1 MIVFDVEANGL
12 LDKATKIHCLSY
24 TDDGKDY
31 KTIFDYSDMRD
42 LILSQHGLV
51 GHNIVRYDVPL
62 IEKILGIKIKAR
74 LFDTLPMSW
83 VLNLN
88 RSKHGLES
96 FGEDFGI
103 PKPQID
109 DWHNLTNEEYAHRC
123 TEDVKI
129 NWCLWQ
135 DLLKRFM
142 FLYKSKSELDK
153 FFRYL
158 EFKMDCAAVAEKVG
172 WKLDVELAEKCVADL
187 TKQKADKEAELIS
200 VMPKRKVTTKKSRPK
215 NCFRKDGTASAHG
228 QRWFDLLQEHGLP
241 LHFDKEVEVIKKWE
255 DPNPNSTD
263 QVKDWLYSLGWKPC
277 TFKYVK
283 EINEVE
289 GTIFIT
295 RSERAIP
302 QVRKEGELTESV
314 KLLAEKNP
322 EVQVLEGLTVMQH
335 RLGIFQGFLDCE
347 LDGYVKAEV
356 DGLTNTLR
364 FKHKK
369 PLVNLPGVDKPWGK
383 EIRGCLTAPTGYV
396 LCGADMTSLEDTT
409 KRHYMQPYDPDY
421 VHEMSQADFDPHLD
435 LAKHARVIEQ
445 SDIDAYN
452 RGLKPELKDLRK
464 DFKVVNYSA
473 TYGVGATK
481 LSRTSGISETGAA
494 ALLDAYWRRNWS
506 VRAFCNSSKRK
517 VRQIN
522 GDMWVQNPVSNF
534 WHLLRYKKDM
544 FSTLNQSTGVYCFD
558 KWVAYYRTRRPNI
571 IGQFHDESINLVK
584 EGEQNEHSDALN
596 WAIKK
601 LNQELKLNVD
611 LGIDIQYG
619 QRYSDVH

>member
-24 TDDGKDY
+24 TTDGKHY
-31 KTIFDYSDMRD
+31 QTIFDYSDMRD

-51 GHNIVRYDVPL
+51 GHNIIRYDVPL
-62 IEKILGIKIKAR
+62 IEKILGIKIKSR

-83 VLNLN
+83 VLNYN

-135 DLLKRFM
+135 DLLRRFM
-142 FLYKSKSELDK
+142 FLYKNKSELDK

-172 WKLDVELAEKCVADL
+172 WKLDVELAQKCVADL

-215 NCFRKDGTASAHG
+215 NCFRKDGTASAYG
-228 QRWFDLLQEHGLP
+228 QRWFDLLQENGLP
-241 LHFDKEVEVIKKWE
+241 LHFDGEVEVIRKWE

-263 QVKDWLYSLGWKPC
+263 QVKDWLYSLGWEPC
-277 TFKYVK
+277 TFKYDKNK
-283 EINEVE
+283 ETGE
-289 GTIFIT
+289 
-295 RSERAIP
+295 ERKIP
-302 QVRKEGELTESV
+302 QVRKDGELTDSV
-314 KLLAEKNP
+314 KLIAETNP
-322 EVQVLEGLTVMQH
+322 IVEVLEGLTVMQH

-347 LDGYVKAEV
+347 QDGYVRAEI

-369 PLVNLPGVDKPWGK
+369 PLVNLPGVDRPWGK
-383 EIRGCLTAPTGYV
+383 EIRGCLTVPTGYV

-421 VHEMSQADFDPHLD
+421 VHEMSQAGFDPHLD
-435 LAKHARVIEQ
+435 LAKHAGAIKQ

-452 RGLKPELKDLRK
+452 HGTKPELKALRK
-464 DFKVVNYSA
+464 NYKVVNYSA
-473 TYGVGATK
+473 TYGVGAAK
-481 LSRTSGISETGAA
+481 LSRTTGMSVPQSQ
-494 ALLDAYWRRNWS
+494 ALLDAYWNRNWS
-506 VRAFCNSSKRK
+506 VKKFSEDQTI
-517 VRQIN
+517 RQIN
-522 GDMWVQNPVSNF
+522 GEMWVQNPVSGF
-534 WHLLRYKKDM
+534 WHSLRYEKDV
-544 FSTLNQSTGVYCFD
+544 FSTLNQSTGAYCFD

-596 WAIKK
+596 WAIEK

>member
-24 TDDGKDY
+24 TTDGKNY
-31 KTIFDYSDMRD
+31 QTIFDYSDMRD

-51 GHNIVRYDVPL
+51 GHNIIRYDVPL
-62 IEKILGIKIKAR
+62 IEKILGIKIKSR

-83 VLNLN
+83 VLNYN
-88 RSKHGLES
+88 RSKPGLES

-142 FLYKSKSELDK
+142 FLYKSKFELDK

-158 EFKMDCAAVAEKVG
+158 EFKMDCAATAEKVG
-172 WKLDVELAEKCVADL
+172 WKLDVELAQKCVADL

-228 QRWFDLLQEHGLP
+228 QRWFDLLQENGLP
-241 LHFDKEVEVIKKWE
+241 LHFDEEVEVIKKWE

-263 QVKDWLYSLGWKPC
+263 QVKDWLYSLGWEPC
-277 TFKYVK
+277 TFKYDKNK
-283 EINEVE
+283 ETGE
-289 GTIFIT
+289 
-295 RSERAIP
+295 ERKIP
-302 QVRKEGELTESV
+302 QVRKDGELTDSV
-314 KLLAEKNP
+314 KLIAETNP
-322 EVQVLEGLTVMQH
+322 MVEVLEGLTVMQH

-347 LDGYVKAEV
+347 QDGYVRAEI

-369 PLVNLPGVDKPWGK
+369 PLVNLPGVDRPWGK
-383 EIRGCLTAPTGYV
+383 EIRGCLTAPTGDGR
-396 LCGADMTSLEDTT
+396 CGADMTSLEDTT

-421 VHEMSQADFDPHLD
+421 VHEMSQAGFDPHLD
-435 LAKHARVIEQ
+435 LAKHAGAIKQ

-452 RGLKPELKDLRK
+452 HGTKPELKALRK
-464 DFKVVNYSA
+464 NYKVVNYSA
-473 TYGVGATK
+473 TYGVGAAK
-481 LSRTSGISETGAA
+481 LSRTTGMSVPQSQ
-494 ALLDAYWRRNWS
+494 ALLDAYWNRNWS
-506 VRAFCNSSKRK
+506 VKKFSEDQK

-522 GDMWVQNPVSNF
+522 GEMWVQNPVSGF
-534 WHLLRYKKDM
+534 WHSLRYEKDV
-544 FSTLNQSTGVYCFD
+544 FSTLNQSTGAYCFD

-584 EGEQNEHSDALN
+584 EGEQNAHSDILN
-596 WAIKK
+596 WAIEK

>member
-24 TDDGKDY
+24 TTDGKNY
-31 KTIFDYSDMRD
+31 QTIFDYSDMRD

-51 GHNIVRYDVPL
+51 GHNIIRYDVPL
-62 IEKILGIKIKAR
+62 IEKILGIKIKSR

-83 VLNLN
+83 VLNYN

-109 DWHNLTNEEYAHRC
+109 DWYNLTNEEYAHRC

-135 DLLKRFM
+135 DLLRRFM
-142 FLYKSKSELDK
+142 FLYKSKSKLDK

-158 EFKMDCAAVAEKVG
+158 EFKMDCAATAEKVG
-172 WKLDVELAEKCVADL
+172 WKLDVELAQKCVADL

-228 QRWFDLLQEHGLP
+228 QRWFDLLQENGLP
-241 LHFDKEVEVIKKWE
+241 LHFDGEVEVIKKWE

-263 QVKDWLYSLGWKPC
+263 QVKDWLYSLGWEPC
-277 TFKYVK
+277 TFKYDKNK
-283 EINEVE
+283 ETGE
-289 GTIFIT
+289 
-295 RSERAIP
+295 ERKIP
-302 QVRKEGELTESV
+302 QVRKDGELTDSV
-314 KLLAEKNP
+314 KLIAETNP
-322 EVQVLEGLTVMQH
+322 MVEVLEGLTVMQH

-347 LDGYVKAEV
+347 QDGYVRAEI

-369 PLVNLPGVDKPWGK
+369 PLVNLPGVDRPWGK
-383 EIRGCLTAPTGYV
+383 EIRGCLTVPTGYV

-421 VHEMSQADFDPHLD
+421 VHEMSQAGFDPHLD
-435 LAKHARVIEQ
+435 LAKHAGAIKQ

-452 RGLKPELKDLRK
+452 HGTKPELKALRK
-464 DFKVVNYSA
+464 NYKVVNYSA
-473 TYGVGATK
+473 TYGVGAAK
-481 LSRTSGISETGAA
+481 LSRTTGMSVPQSQ
-494 ALLDAYWRRNWS
+494 ALLDAYWNRNWS
-506 VRAFCNSSKRK
+506 VKKFSEDQTI
-517 VRQIN
+517 RQIN
-522 GDMWVQNPVSNF
+522 GEMWVQNPVSGF
-534 WHLLRYKKDM
+534 WHSLRYEKDV
-544 FSTLNQSTGVYCFD
+544 FSTLNQSTGAYCFD

-584 EGEQNEHSDALN
+584 EGEQNEHSVALN
-596 WAIKK
+596 WAIEK

>member
-24 TDDGKDY
+24 TSDGKDY

-51 GHNIVRYDVPL
+51 GHNIIRYDVPL
-62 IEKILGIKIKAR
+62 IEKILGIKIKSR

-135 DLLKRFM
+135 DLLRRFM
-142 FLYKSKSELDK
+142 FLYKNKLELDK

-158 EFKMDCAAVAEKVG
+158 EFKMDCAATAEKVG
-172 WKLDVELAEKCVADL
+172 WKLDVELAQKCVADL

-228 QRWFDLLQEHGLP
+228 QRWFDLLQENGLP
-241 LHFDKEVEVIKKWE
+241 LHFDGEVEVIKDWE

-263 QVKDWLYSLGWKPC
+263 QVKDWLYSLGWEPC
-277 TFKYVK
+277 TFKYDKNK
-283 EINEVE
+283 ETGE
-289 GTIFIT
+289 
-295 RSERAIP
+295 ERKIP
-302 QVRKEGELTESV
+302 QVRKDGELTDSV
-314 KLLAEKNP
+314 KLIAETNP
-322 EVQVLEGLTVMQH
+322 MVEVLEGLTVMQH
-335 RLGIFQGFLDCE
+335 RLGIFQGFLECE
-347 LDGYVKAEV
+347 QDGYVRAEI

-369 PLVNLPGVDKPWGK
+369 PLVNLPGVDRPWGK
-383 EIRGCLTAPTGYV
+383 EIRGCLTVPTGYV

-421 VHEMSQADFDPHLD
+421 VHEMSQAGFDPHLD
-435 LAKHARVIEQ
+435 LAKHAGAIEQ

-452 RGLKPELKDLRK
+452 HGIKPELKALRK
-464 DFKVVNYSA
+464 NYKVVNYSA
-473 TYGVGATK
+473 TYGVGAAK
-481 LSRTSGISETGAA
+481 LSRTTGMSVPQSQ
-494 ALLDAYWRRNWS
+494 ALLDAYWNRNWS
-506 VRAFCNSSKRK
+506 VKKFSEDQTI
-517 VRQIN
+517 RQIN
-522 GDMWVQNPVSNF
+522 GEMWVQNPVSGF
-534 WHLLRYKKDM
+534 WHSLRYEKDV
-544 FSTLNQSTGVYCFD
+544 FSTLNQSTGAYCFD

-584 EGEQNEHSDALN
+584 EGEQNEHSVALN
-596 WAIKK
+596 WAIEK

-619 QRYSDVH
+619 QRYSDEH

>member
-24 TDDGKDY
+24 TDDGREY
-31 KTIFDYSDMRD
+31 KTLFDYSDMRNLLLAQPG
-42 LILSQHGLV
+42 LI
-51 GHNIVRYDVPL
+51 GHNIIRYDIPL
-62 IEKILGIKIKAR
+62 LEKILGIKIKAQ

-83 VLNLN
+83 VLNYN

-103 PKPQID
+103 PKPQIN
-109 DWHNLTNEEYAHRC
+109 DWNNLSKEDYAHRC

-129 NWCLWQ
+129 NSCLWQ

-142 FLYKSKSELDK
+142 FIYKDRVNLDK

-158 EFKMDCAAVAEKVG
+158 EFKMNCAAAAEKVG

-228 QRWFDLLQEHGLP
+228 QRWFDLLQENGLP
-241 LHFDKEVEVIKKWE
+241 LHFDGEVEVIKSWE

-263 QVKDWLYSLGWKPC
+263 QVKDWLYSLGWEPC
-277 TFKYVK
+277 TFKYDKNK
-283 EINEVE
+283 ETGE
-289 GTIFIT
+289 
-295 RSERAIP
+295 ERKIP
-302 QVRKEGELTESV
+302 QVRKEGELTDSV
-314 KLLAEKNP
+314 KLIAETNP
-322 EVQVLEGLTVMQH
+322 MVEVLEGLTVMQH
-335 RLGIFQGFLDCE
+335 RLGIFQGFLECE
-347 LDGYVKAEV
+347 QDGYVRAEI

-369 PLVNLPGVDKPWGK
+369 PLVNLPGIDRPWGK

-421 VHEMSQADFDPHLD
+421 VHEMSQAGFDPHLD
-435 LAKHARVIEQ
+435 LAKHAGAIKQ

-452 RGLKPELKDLRK
+452 HGTKPELKALRK
-464 DFKVVNYSA
+464 NYKVVNYSA
-473 TYGVGATK
+473 TYGVGAAK
-481 LSRTSGISETGAA
+481 LSRTTGMSVPQSQ
-494 ALLDAYWRRNWS
+494 ALLDAYWNRNWS
-506 VRAFCNSSKRK
+506 VKKFSEDQKI
-517 VRQIN
+517 RQIN
-522 GDMWVQNPVSNF
+522 GEMWVQNPVSGF
-534 WHLLRYKKDM
+534 WHSLRYEKDV
-544 FSTLNQSTGVYCFD
+544 FSTLNQSTGAYCFD

-596 WAIKK
+596 WAVKK
-601 LNQELKLNVD
+601 LNQKLKLNVD

>member
-24 TDDGKDY
+24 TSDGKDY
-31 KTIFDYSDMRD
+31 KTIFNYSDMRD

-109 DWHNLTNEEYAHRC
+109 DWHHLTNEEYAHRC

-135 DLLKRFM
+135 DLLKRFL

-158 EFKMDCAAVAEKVG
+158 EFKMDCAAAAEKVG

-187 TKQKADKEAELIS
+187 TKQKANKEAELIS

-228 QRWFDLLQEHGLP
+228 QRWFDLLQENGLP
-241 LHFDKEVEVIKKWE
+241 LHFDGEVEVIKSWE

-263 QVKDWLYSLGWKPC
+263 QVKDWLYSLGWEPC
-277 TFKYVK
+277 TFKYDKNK
-283 EINEVE
+283 ETGE
-289 GTIFIT
+289 
-295 RSERAIP
+295 ERKIP
-302 QVRKEGELTESV
+302 QVRKEGELTDSV
-314 KLLAEKNP
+314 KLIAETNP
-322 EVQVLEGLTVMQH
+322 MVEVLEGLTVMQH

-347 LDGYVKAEV
+347 QDGYVRAEI

-369 PLVNLPGVDKPWGK
+369 PLVNLPGVDRPWGK

-421 VHEMSQADFDPHLD
+421 VHEMSQAGFDPHLD
-435 LAKHARVIEQ
+435 LAKHAGAIKQ

-452 RGLKPELKDLRK
+452 HGTKPELKALRK
-464 DFKVVNYSA
+464 NYKVVNYSA
-473 TYGVGATK
+473 TYGVGAAK
-481 LSRTSGISETGAA
+481 LSRTTGMSVPQSQ
-494 ALLDAYWRRNWS
+494 ALLDAYWNRNWS
-506 VRAFCNSSKRK
+506 VKKFSEDQK

-522 GDMWVQNPVSNF
+522 GEMWVQNPVSGF
-534 WHLLRYKKDM
+534 WHSLRYEKDV
-544 FSTLNQSTGVYCFD
+544 FSTLNQSTGAYCFD

-601 LNQELKLNVD
+601 LNQKLKLNVD

>member
-24 TDDGKDY
+24 TSDGREY
-31 KTIFDYSDMRD
+31 KTLFDYSDMRNLLLAQPG
-42 LILSQHGLV
+42 LI
-51 GHNIVRYDVPL
+51 GHNIIRYDIPL
-62 IEKILGIKIKAR
+62 LEKILDIKIKAQ

-83 VLNLN
+83 VLNYN

-109 DWHNLTNEEYAHRC
+109 DWNNLSKEDYAYRC

-129 NWCLWQ
+129 NTCLWQ

-142 FLYKSKSELDK
+142 FIYKERVKLNK

-158 EFKMDCAAVAEKVG
+158 EFKMDCAATAEKVG
-172 WKLDVELAEKCVADL
+172 WKLDVELAQKCVADL

-228 QRWFDLLQEHGLP
+228 QRWFDLLQENGLP
-241 LHFDKEVEVIKKWE
+241 LHFDGEVEVIKNWE

-263 QVKDWLYSLGWKPC
+263 QVKDWLYSLGWEPC
-277 TFKYVK
+277 TFKYDKNK
-283 EINEVE
+283 ETGE
-289 GTIFIT
+289 
-295 RSERAIP
+295 ERKIP
-302 QVRKEGELTESV
+302 QVRKDGELTDSV
-314 KLLAEKNP
+314 KLIAETNP
-322 EVQVLEGLTVMQH
+322 MVEVLEGLTVMQH
-335 RLGIFQGFLDCE
+335 RLGIFQGFLECE
-347 LDGYVKAEV
+347 QDGYVRAEI

-369 PLVNLPGVDKPWGK
+369 PLVNLPGVDRPWGK
-383 EIRGCLTAPTGYV
+383 EIRGCLTVPTGYV

-421 VHEMSQADFDPHLD
+421 VHEMSQAGFDPHLD
-435 LAKHARVIEQ
+435 LAKHAGAIEQ

-452 RGLKPELKDLRK
+452 HGTKPELKALRK
-464 DFKVVNYSA
+464 NYKVVNYSA
-473 TYGVGATK
+473 TYGVGAAK
-481 LSRTSGISETGAA
+481 LSRTTGMSVPQSQ
-494 ALLDAYWRRNWS
+494 ALLDAYWNRNWS
-506 VRAFCNSSKRK
+506 VKKFSEDQK

-522 GDMWVQNPVSNF
+522 GEMWVQNPVSGF
-534 WHLLRYKKDM
+534 WHSLRYEKDV
-544 FSTLNQSTGVYCFD
+544 FSTLNQSTGAYCFD

-596 WAIKK
+596 WAIEK

>member
-24 TDDGKDY
+24 TDDGREY
-31 KTIFDYSDMRD
+31 KTLFDYSDMRNLLLAQPG
-42 LILSQHGLV
+42 LI
-51 GHNIVRYDVPL
+51 GHNIIRYDIPL
-62 IEKILGIKIKAR
+62 LEKILGIKIKAQ

-83 VLNLN
+83 VLNYN

-103 PKPQID
+103 PKPQIN
-109 DWHNLTNEEYAHRC
+109 DWNNLSKEDYAHRC

-129 NWCLWQ
+129 NSCLWQ

-142 FLYKSKSELDK
+142 FIYKDRVNLDK

-158 EFKMDCAAVAEKVG
+158 EFKMNCAAAAEKVG

-228 QRWFDLLQEHGLP
+228 QRWFDLLQENGLP
-241 LHFDKEVEVIKKWE
+241 LHFDGEVEVIKSWE

-263 QVKDWLYSLGWKPC
+263 QVKDWLYSLGWEPC
-277 TFKYVK
+277 TFKYDKNK
-283 EINEVE
+283 ETGE
-289 GTIFIT
+289 
-295 RSERAIP
+295 ERKIP
-302 QVRKEGELTESV
+302 QVRKEGELTDSV
-314 KLLAEKNP
+314 KLIAETNP
-322 EVQVLEGLTVMQH
+322 MVEVLEGLTVMQH

-347 LDGYVKAEV
+347 QDGYVRAEI

-369 PLVNLPGVDKPWGK
+369 PLVNLPGIDRPWGK

-421 VHEMSQADFDPHLD
+421 VHEMSQAGFDPHLD
-435 LAKHARVIEQ
+435 LAKHAGAIKQ

-452 RGLKPELKDLRK
+452 HGTKPELKALRK
-464 DFKVVNYSA
+464 NYKVVNYSA
-473 TYGVGATK
+473 TYGVGAAK
-481 LSRTSGISETGAA
+481 LSRTTGMSVPQSQ
-494 ALLDAYWRRNWS
+494 ALLDAYWNRNWS
-506 VRAFCNSSKRK
+506 VKKFSEDQKI
-517 VRQIN
+517 RQIN
-522 GDMWVQNPVSNF
+522 GEMWVQNPVSGF
-534 WHLLRYKKDM
+534 WHSLRYEKDV
-544 FSTLNQSTGVYCFD
+544 FSTLNQSTGAYCFD

-596 WAIKK
+596 WAVKK
-601 LNQELKLNVD
+601 LNQKLKLNVD

>member
-24 TDDGKDY
+24 TNDGKDY

-51 GHNIVRYDVPL
+51 GHNIIRYDVPL
-62 IEKILGIKIKAR
+62 IEKILGIKIKSR

-88 RSKHGLES
+88 RSKHFLES

-103 PKPQID
+103 PKPQIN
-109 DWHNLTNEEYAHRC
+109 DWHNLTDEEYAHRC

-135 DLLKRFM
+135 DLLRRFM
-142 FLYKSKSELDK
+142 FLYKIKLELDK

-158 EFKMDCAAVAEKVG
+158 EFKMDCAATAEKVG
-172 WKLDVELAEKCVADL
+172 WKLDVELAQKCVADL

-228 QRWFDLLQEHGLP
+228 QRWFDLLQENGLP
-241 LHFDKEVEVIKKWE
+241 LHFDGEVEVIKNWE

-314 KLLAEKNP
+314 KLLAKKNP

-347 LDGYVKAEV
+347 QDGYVKAEV

-435 LAKHARVIEQ
+435 LAKHAGAIEQ

-464 DFKVVNYSA
+464 NFKVVNYSA

-584 EGEQNEHSDALN
+584 EGEQSEHSDALN

>member
-12 LDKATKIHCLSY
+12 LDQATKIHCLSY
-24 TDDGKDY
+24 TSDGKDY

-42 LILSQHGLV
+42 LLLSQHGLV

-62 IEKILGIKIKAR
+62 IEKILGIKLKAR

-88 RSKHGLES
+88 RPKHGLES
-96 FGEDFGI
+96 FGEDFGV
-103 PKPQID
+103 PKPQIT
-109 DWHNLTNEEYAHRC
+109 DWDNLTAKEYAHRC

-129 NWCLWQ
+129 NWLLWQ
-135 DLLKRFM
+135 DLLRRFM
-142 FLYKSKSELDK
+142 FLYKSKLELDK

-158 EFKMDCAAVAEKVG
+158 EFKMDCAVAAEKSG
-172 WKLDVELAEKCVADL
+172 WKLDRELAQKCVTDL
-187 TKQKADKEAELIS
+187 TKQKTDKEAELIN
-200 VMPKRKVTTKKSRPK
+200 VMPKRKVTVKKSRPK

-228 QRWFDLLQEHGLP
+228 QRWFDLLQENGLP
-241 LHFDKEVEVIKKWE
+241 LHFDDEVEVIKKWE

-263 QVKDWLYSLGWKPC
+263 QVKDWLYSLGWEPC
-277 TFKYVK
+277 TFKYDKNK
-283 EINEVE
+283 ETGE
-289 GTIFIT
+289 
-295 RSERAIP
+295 ERKIP
-302 QVRKEGELTESV
+302 QVRKEGELTDSV
-314 KLLAEKNP
+314 KLIAETNP
-322 EVQVLEGLTVMQH
+322 MVEVLEGLTVMQH

-347 LDGYVKAEV
+347 KNGYVMAEI

-369 PLVNLPGVDKPWGK
+369 PLVNLPGVDRPWGK

-409 KRHYMQPYDPDY
+409 KRHYMQPYDPKY
-421 VHEMSQADFDPHLD
+421 VHEMSQSGFDPHLD
-435 LAKHARVIEQ
+435 LAKHAGAIRQ

-452 RGLKPELKDLRK
+452 HGNKPELKALRK
-464 DFKVVNYSA
+464 NYKVVNYSA
-473 TYGVGATK
+473 TYGVGAAK
-481 LSRTSGISETGAA
+481 LSRTTGMSIPQSQ
-494 ALLDAYWRRNWS
+494 ALLDAYWNRNWS
-506 VRAFCNSSKRK
+506 VKKFSEDQK

-522 GDMWVQNPVSNF
+522 GEMWVQNPVSGF
-534 WHLLRYKKDM
+534 WHSLRYEKDV
-544 FSTLNQSTGVYCFD
+544 FSTLNQSTGAYCFD

-596 WAIKK
+596 WAIEK

>member
-24 TDDGKDY
+24 TTDGKNY
-31 KTIFDYSDMRD
+31 QTIFDYSDMRD

-51 GHNIVRYDVPL
+51 GHNIIRYDVPL
-62 IEKILGIKIKAR
+62 IEKILGIKIKSR

-83 VLNLN
+83 VLNYN

-135 DLLKRFM
+135 DLLRRFM
-142 FLYKSKSELDK
+142 FLYKNKLSLDK

-158 EFKMDCAAVAEKVG
+158 EFKMDCAATAEKVG
-172 WKLDVELAEKCVADL
+172 WKLDVELAQKCVADL
-187 TKQKADKEAELIS
+187 TKQKADKEAEMIS

-215 NCFRKDGTASAHG
+215 NCFKKDGTASAHG
-228 QRWFDLLQEHGLP
+228 QRWFDLLQENGLP
-241 LHFDKEVEVIKKWE
+241 LHFDGEVEVIRKWE

-263 QVKDWLYSLGWKPC
+263 QVKDWLYSLGWEPC
-277 TFKYVK
+277 TFKYDKNK
-283 EINEVE
+283 ETGE
-289 GTIFIT
+289 
-295 RSERAIP
+295 ERKIP
-302 QVRKEGELTESV
+302 QVRKDGELTDSV
-314 KLLAEKNP
+314 KLIAETNP
-322 EVQVLEGLTVMQH
+322 MVEVLEGLTVMQH

-347 LDGYVKAEV
+347 QDGYVRAEI

-369 PLVNLPGVDKPWGK
+369 PLVNLPGVDRPWGK

-421 VHEMSQADFDPHLD
+421 VHEMSQAGFDPHLD
-435 LAKHARVIEQ
+435 LAKHAGAIKQ

-452 RGLKPELKDLRK
+452 HGTKPELKALRK
-464 DFKVVNYSA
+464 NYKVVNYSA
-473 TYGVGATK
+473 TYGVGAAK
-481 LSRTSGISETGAA
+481 LSRTTGMSVPQSQ
-494 ALLDAYWRRNWS
+494 ALLDAYWNRNWS
-506 VRAFCNSSKRK
+506 VKKFSEDQK

-522 GDMWVQNPVSNF
+522 GEMWVQNPVSGF
-534 WHLLRYKKDM
+534 WHSLRYEKDV
-544 FSTLNQSTGVYCFD
+544 FSTLNQSTGAYCFD

-596 WAIKK
+596 WAIEK

>member
-24 TDDGKDY
+24 TSNGKDY

-51 GHNIVRYDVPL
+51 GHNIIRYDVPL
-62 IEKILGIKIKAR
+62 IEKLLDIKIKSR

-83 VLNLN
+83 VLNYTRAGN
-88 RSKHGLES
+88 KHNLEA
-96 FGEDFGI
+96 FGEDFNI
-103 PKPQID
+103 PKPKIN
-109 DWHNLTNEEYAHRC
+109 DWNNLTQEEYAHRC

-158 EFKMDCAAVAEKVG
+158 EFKMDCAATAEKVG
-172 WKLDVELAEKCVADL
+172 WKLDIELAQKCVADL

-228 QRWFDLLQEHGLP
+228 QRWFDLLQENGLP
-241 LHFDKEVEVIKKWE
+241 LHFDGEVEVIKKWE

-263 QVKDWLYSLGWKPC
+263 QVKDWLYSLGWEPC

-283 EINEVE
+283 EDD
-289 GTIFIT
+289 G
-295 RSERAIP
+295 SERKIP
-302 QVRKEGELTESV
+302 QVREDNELTDSV
-314 KLLAEKNP
+314 KLIAETNP
-322 EVQVLEGLTVMQH
+322 KVQVLEGLTMMQH

-347 LDGYVKAEV
+347 QDGYVRAEI

-369 PLVNLPGVDKPWGK
+369 PLVNLPGVDRPWGK
-383 EIRGCLTAPTGYV
+383 EIRGCLTAPNGYV

-409 KRHYMQPYDPDY
+409 KRHYMQPYDPKY
-421 VHEMSQADFDPHLD
+421 VHEMSQKGFDPHLD
-435 LAKHARVIEQ
+435 LAKHAGAIKQ

-452 RGLKPELKDLRK
+452 RNERDDLKAMRK
-464 DFKVVNYSA
+464 NYKVVNYSA
-473 TYGVGATK
+473 TYGVGAAK
-481 LSRTSGISETGAA
+481 LSRTTGM
-494 ALLDAYWRRNWS
+494 ALPIAQGLLGAYWKRNWAVKKFS
-506 VRAFCNSSKRK
+506 EDQK

-522 GDMWVQNPVSNF
+522 GEMWVQNPVSGF
-534 WHLLRYKKDM
+534 WHSLRYEKDV
-544 FSTLNQSTGVYCFD
+544 FSTLNQSTGAYCFD

-596 WAIKK
+596 WAIEK

>member
-24 TDDGKDY
+24 TNDGKDY

-51 GHNIVRYDVPL
+51 GHNIIRYDVPL
-62 IEKILGIKIKAR
+62 IEKILGIKIKSR

-103 PKPQID
+103 PKPQIN
-109 DWHNLTNEEYAHRC
+109 DWHNLTNEEYAYRC

-142 FLYKSKSELDK
+142 FLYKNKSELDK

-158 EFKMDCAAVAEKVG
+158 EFKMDCAATAEKVG
-172 WKLDVELAEKCVADL
+172 WKLDVELAQKCVADL

-200 VMPKRKVTTKKSRPK
+200 VMPKRKVTIKKSRPK
-215 NCFRKDGTASAHG
+215 NCFRKDGTASSHG
-228 QRWFDLLQEHGLP
+228 QRWFDLLQENGLP
-241 LHFDKEVEVIKKWE
+241 LHFNGEVEVIKKWE

-263 QVKDWLYSLGWKPC
+263 QVKDWLYSLGWEPC

-283 EINEVE
+283 EDD
-289 GTIFIT
+289 G
-295 RSERAIP
+295 SERTIP
-302 QVRKEGELTESV
+302 QVRKDGELTDSV
-314 KLLAEKNP
+314 RLIAETNP
-322 EVQVLEGLTVMQH
+322 TVEVLEGLTVMQH

-347 LDGYVKAEV
+347 QDGYVRAEI

-369 PLVNLPGVDKPWGK
+369 PLVNLPGVDRPWGK

-409 KRHYMQPYDPDY
+409 KRHYMQPYDPGY
-421 VHEMSQADFDPHLD
+421 VHEMSQAGFDPHLD
-435 LAKHARVIEQ
+435 LAKHAGAIKQ

-452 RGLKPELKDLRK
+452 QGTKPELKTLRK
-464 DFKVVNYSA
+464 NYKVVNYSA
-473 TYGVGATK
+473 TYGVGAAK
-481 LSRTSGISETGAA
+481 LSRTTGMSISESQ
-494 ALLDAYWRRNWS
+494 ALLDAYWNRNWS
-506 VRAFCNSSKRK
+506 VKKFSEDQTI
-517 VRQIN
+517 RQIN
-522 GDMWVQNPVSNF
+522 GEMWVQNPVSGF
-534 WHLLRYKKDM
+534 WHSLRYEKDV
-544 FSTLNQSTGVYCFD
+544 FSTLNQSTGAYCFD
-558 KWVAYYRTRRPNI
+558 KWVAYYRTRRSNI

-596 WAIKK
+596 WAIEK
-601 LNQELKLNVD
+601 LNQELKLNVK

-619 QRYSDVH
+619 VLYSDFH

>member
-24 TDDGKDY
+24 TTDGKDY

-51 GHNIVRYDVPL
+51 GHNIIRYDVPL

-83 VLNLN
+83 VLNYN

-109 DWHNLTNEEYAHRC
+109 DWHNLTNEEYGYRC

-142 FLYKSKSELDK
+142 FLYKSKSKLDK

-158 EFKMDCAAVAEKVG
+158 EFKMDCAATAEKVG
-172 WKLDVELAEKCVADL
+172 WKLDVELAQKCVADL

-228 QRWFDLLQEHGLP
+228 QRWFDLLQENGLP
-241 LHFDKEVEVIKKWE
+241 LHFDGEVEVIKKWE

-263 QVKDWLYSLGWKPC
+263 QVKDWLYSLGWEPC
-277 TFKYVK
+277 TFKYDKNK
-283 EINEVE
+283 ETGE
-289 GTIFIT
+289 
-295 RSERAIP
+295 ERKIP
-302 QVRKEGELTESV
+302 QVRKDGELTDSV
-314 KLLAEKNP
+314 KLIAETNP
-322 EVQVLEGLTVMQH
+322 TVEVLEGLTVMQH

-347 LDGYVKAEV
+347 QDGYVRAEI

-369 PLVNLPGVDKPWGK
+369 PLVNLPGVDRPWGK

-396 LCGADMTSLEDTT
+396 LCGTDMTSLEDTT

-421 VHEMSQADFDPHLD
+421 VHEMSQAGFDPHLD
-435 LAKHARVIEQ
+435 LAKHAGAIKQ

-452 RGLKPELKDLRK
+452 HGTKPELKALRK
-464 DFKVVNYSA
+464 NYKVVNYSA
-473 TYGVGATK
+473 TYGVGAAK
-481 LSRTSGISETGAA
+481 LSRTTGMSVPQSQ
-494 ALLDAYWRRNWS
+494 ALLDAYWNRNWS
-506 VRAFCNSSKRK
+506 VKKFSEDQTI
-517 VRQIN
+517 RQIN
-522 GDMWVQNPVSNF
+522 GEMWVQNPVSGF
-534 WHLLRYKKDM
+534 WHSLRYEKDV
-544 FSTLNQSTGVYCFD
+544 FSTLNQSTGAYCFD

-584 EGEQNEHSDALN
+584 EGEQNEHSVALN
-596 WAIKK
+596 WAIEK

>member
-24 TDDGKDY
+24 TSDGKDY
-31 KTIFDYSDMRD
+31 KTIFDYSDMCD

-51 GHNIVRYDVPL
+51 GHNIIRYDVPL

-83 VLNLN
+83 VLNLT

-103 PKPQID
+103 PKPQIN

-158 EFKMDCAAVAEKVG
+158 EFKMDCAAAAEKVG
-172 WKLDVELAEKCVADL
+172 WKLDVELAQKCVADL

-228 QRWFDLLQEHGLP
+228 QRWFDLLQENGLP
-241 LHFDKEVEVIKKWE
+241 LHFDGEVEVIKKWE

-263 QVKDWLYSLGWKPC
+263 QVKDWLYSLGWEPC

-283 EINEVE
+283 EDD
-289 GTIFIT
+289 G
-295 RSERAIP
+295 SERTIP
-302 QVRKEGELTESV
+302 QVRKDGELTDSV
-314 KLLAEKNP
+314 KLIAETNP
-322 EVQVLEGLTVMQH
+322 TVEVLEGLTVMQH
-335 RLGIFQGFLDCE
+335 RLGIFQGFIDCE
-347 LDGYVKAEV
+347 QDGYVRAEI

-369 PLVNLPGVDKPWGK
+369 PLVNLPGVDRPWGK

-409 KRHYMQPYDPDY
+409 KRHYMQPYDPNY
-421 VHEMSQADFDPHLD
+421 VHEMSQKGFDPHLD
-435 LAKHARVIEQ
+435 LAKHAGEIKQ

-452 RGLKPELKDLRK
+452 RNERDDLKAMRK
-464 DFKVVNYSA
+464 NYKVVNYSA
-473 TYGVGATK
+473 TYGVGAAK
-481 LSRTSGISETGAA
+481 LSRTTGMVVQQAQ
-494 ALLDAYWRRNWS
+494 ALLDAYWKRNWS
-506 VRAFCNSSKRK
+506 VKKFSEDQTI
-517 VRQIN
+517 RQIN
-522 GDMWVQNPVSNF
+522 GEMWVQNPVSGF
-534 WHLLRYKKDM
+534 WHSLRYEKDV
-544 FSTLNQSTGVYCFD
+544 FSTLNQSTGAYCFD

-596 WAIKK
+596 WAIEK

>member
-24 TDDGKDY
+24 TSDGREY
-31 KTIFDYSDMRD
+31 KTLFDYSDMRNLLLAQPG
-42 LILSQHGLV
+42 LI
-51 GHNIVRYDVPL
+51 GHNIIRYDIPL
-62 IEKILGIKIKAR
+62 LEKILDIKIKAQ

-83 VLNLN
+83 VLNYN

-109 DWHNLTNEEYAHRC
+109 DWNNLSKEDYAYRC

-129 NWCLWQ
+129 NTCLWQ

-142 FLYKSKSELDK
+142 FIYKERVKLNK

-158 EFKMDCAAVAEKVG
+158 EFKMDCAATAEKVG
-172 WKLDVELAEKCVADL
+172 WKLDVELAQKCVADL

-228 QRWFDLLQEHGLP
+228 QRWFDLLQENGLP
-241 LHFDKEVEVIKKWE
+241 LHFDGEVEVIKNWE

-263 QVKDWLYSLGWKPC
+263 QVKDWLYSLGWEPC
-277 TFKYVK
+277 TFKYDKNK
-283 EINEVE
+283 ETGE
-289 GTIFIT
+289 
-295 RSERAIP
+295 ERKIP
-302 QVRKEGELTESV
+302 QVRKDGELTDSV
-314 KLLAEKNP
+314 KLIAETNP
-322 EVQVLEGLTVMQH
+322 MVEVLEGLTVMQH

-347 LDGYVKAEV
+347 QDGYVRAEI

-369 PLVNLPGVDKPWGK
+369 PLVNLPGVDRPWGK
-383 EIRGCLTAPTGYV
+383 EIRGCLTVPTGYV

-421 VHEMSQADFDPHLD
+421 VHEMSQAGFDPHLD
-435 LAKHARVIEQ
+435 LAKHAGAIEQ

-452 RGLKPELKDLRK
+452 HGTKPELKALRK
-464 DFKVVNYSA
+464 NYKVVNYSA
-473 TYGVGATK
+473 TYGVGAAK
-481 LSRTSGISETGAA
+481 LSRTTGMSVPQSQ
-494 ALLDAYWRRNWS
+494 ALLDAYWNRNWS
-506 VRAFCNSSKRK
+506 VKKFSEDQTI
-517 VRQIN
+517 RQIN
-522 GDMWVQNPVSNF
+522 GEMWVQNPVSGF
-534 WHLLRYKKDM
+534 WHSLRYEKDV
-544 FSTLNQSTGVYCFD
+544 FSTLNQSTGAYCFD

-596 WAIKK
+596 WAIEK

>member
-24 TDDGKDY
+24 TTDGKDY
-31 KTIFDYSDMRD
+31 QTIFDYSDMRD

-51 GHNIVRYDVPL
+51 GHNIIRYDVPL

-83 VLNLN
+83 VLNLT

-103 PKPQID
+103 PKPQIN

-158 EFKMDCAAVAEKVG
+158 EFKMDCAASAEKVG
-172 WKLDVELAEKCVADL
+172 WKLDVELAQKCVADL

-228 QRWFDLLQEHGLP
+228 QRWFDLLQENGLP
-241 LHFDKEVEVIKKWE
+241 LHFDGEVEVIKKWE

-263 QVKDWLYSLGWKPC
+263 QVKDWLYSLGWEPC
-277 TFKYVK
+277 TFKYDKNK
-283 EINEVE
+283 ETGE
-289 GTIFIT
+289 
-295 RSERAIP
+295 ERKIP
-302 QVRKEGELTESV
+302 QVRKDGELTDSV
-314 KLLAEKNP
+314 KLIAETNP
-322 EVQVLEGLTVMQH
+322 MVEVLEGLTVMQH

-347 LDGYVKAEV
+347 QDGYVRAEI

-369 PLVNLPGVDKPWGK
+369 PLVNLPGVDRPWGK
-383 EIRGCLTAPTGYV
+383 EIRGCLTVPTGYV

-421 VHEMSQADFDPHLD
+421 VHEMSQKGFDPHLD
-435 LAKHARVIEQ
+435 LAKHAGEIKQ

-452 RGLKPELKDLRK
+452 RHERDDLKAMRK
-464 DFKVVNYSA
+464 NYKVVNYSA
-473 TYGVGATK
+473 TYGVGAAK
-481 LSRTSGISETGAA
+481 LSRTTGMAIPQA
-494 ALLDAYWRRNWS
+494 QALLDAYWKRNWS
-506 VRAFCNSSKRK
+506 VKKFSEDQK

-522 GDMWVQNPVSNF
+522 GEMWVQNPVSGF
-534 WHLLRYKKDM
+534 WHSLRYEKDV
-544 FSTLNQSTGVYCFD
+544 FSTLNQSTGAYCFD

-596 WAIKK
+596 WAIEK

>member
-24 TDDGKDY
+24 TSDGKDY

-51 GHNIVRYDVPL
+51 GHNIIRYDVPL

-83 VLNLN
+83 VLNYN

-103 PKPQID
+103 PKPQIN
-109 DWHNLTNEEYAHRC
+109 DWHNLTNEEYAYRC

-142 FLYKSKSELDK
+142 FLYKNKSELDK

-158 EFKMDCAAVAEKVG
+158 EFKMDCAASAEKVG
-172 WKLDVELAEKCVADL
+172 WKLDVELAQKCVADL

-228 QRWFDLLQEHGLP
+228 QRWFDLLQENGLP
-241 LHFDKEVEVIKKWE
+241 LHFDGEVEVIRKWE

-263 QVKDWLYSLGWKPC
+263 QVKDWLYSLGWEPC
-277 TFKYVK
+277 TFKYDKNK
-283 EINEVE
+283 ETGE
-289 GTIFIT
+289 
-295 RSERAIP
+295 ERKIP
-302 QVRKEGELTESV
+302 QVRKDGELTDSV
-314 KLLAEKNP
+314 KLIAETNP
-322 EVQVLEGLTVMQH
+322 TVEVLEGLTVMQH

-347 LDGYVKAEV
+347 QDGYVRAEI

-369 PLVNLPGVDKPWGK
+369 PLVNLPGVDRPWGE

-421 VHEMSQADFDPHLD
+421 VHEMSQAGFDPHLD
-435 LAKHARVIEQ
+435 LAKHAGAIKQ

-452 RGLKPELKDLRK
+452 HGTKPELKALRK
-464 DFKVVNYSA
+464 NYKVVNYSA
-473 TYGVGATK
+473 TYGVGAAK
-481 LSRTSGISETGAA
+481 LSRTTGMSVPQSQ
-494 ALLDAYWRRNWS
+494 ALLDAYWNRNWS
-506 VRAFCNSSKRK
+506 VKKFSEDQK

-522 GDMWVQNPVSNF
+522 GEMWVQNPVSGF
-534 WHLLRYKKDM
+534 WHSLRYEKDV
-544 FSTLNQSTGVYCFD
+544 FSTLNQSTGAYCFD

-596 WAIKK
+596 WAIEK

>member
-24 TDDGKDY
+24 TSDGKDY

-51 GHNIVRYDVPL
+51 GHNIIRYDVPL
-62 IEKILGIKIKAR
+62 IEKILGIEIKSR

-88 RSKHGLES
+88 RPKHGLES

-109 DWHNLTNEEYAHRC
+109 DWHNLTNEEYAYRC

-142 FLYKSKSELDK
+142 FLYKNKSELDK

-158 EFKMDCAAVAEKVG
+158 EFKMDCAATAEKVG
-172 WKLDVELAEKCVADL
+172 WKLDVELAQKCVADL
-187 TKQKADKEAELIS
+187 TKQKANKEAELIS

-228 QRWFDLLQEHGLP
+228 QRWFDLLQENGLP
-241 LHFDKEVEVIKKWE
+241 LHFDGEVEVIKKWE

-263 QVKDWLYSLGWKPC
+263 QVKDWLYSLGWEPC

-283 EINEVE
+283 EDD
-289 GTIFIT
+289 G
-295 RSERAIP
+295 SERTIP
-302 QVRKEGELTESV
+302 QVRKDGELTDSV
-314 KLLAEKNP
+314 RLIAETNP
-322 EVQVLEGLTVMQH
+322 TVEVLEGLTVMQH

-347 LDGYVKAEV
+347 QDGYVRAEI

-369 PLVNLPGVDKPWGK
+369 PLVNLPGVDRPWGK

-409 KRHYMQPYDPDY
+409 KRHYMQPYDPGY
-421 VHEMSQADFDPHLD
+421 VHEMSQAGFDPHLD
-435 LAKHARVIEQ
+435 LAKHAGAIKQ

-452 RGLKPELKDLRK
+452 QGTKPELKALRK
-464 DFKVVNYSA
+464 NYKVVNYSA
-473 TYGVGATK
+473 TYGVGAAK
-481 LSRTSGISETGAA
+481 LSRTTGMSIPESQ
-494 ALLDAYWRRNWS
+494 ALLDAYWNRNWS
-506 VRAFCNSSKRK
+506 VKKFSEDQTI
-517 VRQIN
+517 RQIN
-522 GDMWVQNPVSNF
+522 GEMWVQNPVSGF
-534 WHLLRYKKDM
+534 WHSLRYEKDV
-544 FSTLNQSTGVYCFD
+544 FSTLNQSTGAYCFD
-558 KWVAYYRTRRPNI
+558 KWVAYYRTRRSNI

-596 WAIKK
+596 WAIEK
-601 LNQELKLNVD
+601 LNQELKLNVK

-619 QRYSDVH
+619 VRYSDVH

>member
-12 LDKATKIHCLSY
+12 LDQATKIHCLSY
-24 TDDGKDY
+24 TSDGKDY

-42 LILSQHGLV
+42 LLLSQRGLV

-62 IEKILGIKIKAR
+62 IEKILGIKLKAR

-88 RSKHGLES
+88 RPKHGLES
-96 FGEDFGI
+96 FGEDFGV

-109 DWHNLTNEEYAHRC
+109 DWSNLTNEEYAHRC

-129 NWCLWQ
+129 NWLLWQ
-135 DLLKRFM
+135 DLLRRFM
-142 FLYKSKSELDK
+142 FLYKSKLELDK

-158 EFKMDCAAVAEKVG
+158 EFKMDCAASAEKVG

-215 NCFRKDGTASAHG
+215 NCFKKDGTASAHG
-228 QRWFDLLQEHGLP
+228 QRWFDLLQENGLP
-241 LHFDKEVEVIKKWE
+241 LHFDDEVEVIKKWE

-263 QVKDWLYSLGWKPC
+263 QVKDWLYSLGWEPC
-277 TFKYVK
+277 TFKYDKNK
-283 EINEVE
+283 ETGE
-289 GTIFIT
+289 
-295 RSERAIP
+295 ERKIP
-302 QVRKEGELTESV
+302 QVRKEGELTDSV
-314 KLLAEKNP
+314 KLIAETNP
-322 EVQVLEGLTVMQH
+322 MVEVLEGLTVMQH

-347 LDGYVKAEV
+347 KNGYVMAEI

-369 PLVNLPGVDKPWGK
+369 PLVNLPGVDRPWGK
-383 EIRGCLTAPTGYV
+383 EIRGCLTAPTGYI

-421 VHEMSQADFDPHLD
+421 VHEMSQAGFDPHLD
-435 LAKHARVIEQ
+435 LAKHAGAIKQ

-452 RGLKPELKDLRK
+452 RNERDDLKAMRK
-464 DFKVVNYSA
+464 NYKVVNYSA
-473 TYGVGATK
+473 TYGVGAAK
-481 LSRTSGISETGAA
+481 LSRTTGMNIPQAQS
-494 ALLDAYWRRNWS
+494 LLDAYWNRNWS
-506 VRAFCNSSKRK
+506 VKKFSEDQK

-522 GDMWVQNPVSNF
+522 GEMWVQNPVSGF
-534 WHLLRYKKDM
+534 WHSLRYEKDV
-544 FSTLNQSTGVYCFD
+544 FSTLNQSTGAYCFD

-584 EGEQNEHSDALN
+584 EGEQNAHSDILN
-596 WAIKK
+596 WAIEK